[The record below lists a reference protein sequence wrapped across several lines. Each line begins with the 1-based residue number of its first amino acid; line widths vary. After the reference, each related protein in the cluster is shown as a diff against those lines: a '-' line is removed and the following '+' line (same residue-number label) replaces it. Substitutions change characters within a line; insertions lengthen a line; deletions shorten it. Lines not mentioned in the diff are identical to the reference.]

1 MWRELEGSTDRLSPQ
16 EGTIEARA
24 RFLADDSFPSR
35 AIDLLRSAGAR
46 VWTSAEHGLAGE
58 THQAHASYAREH
70 QLSLLSC
77 KPELLDL
84 QGFPPSCNP
93 PIFVFHFDGGSL
105 NDMRR
110 ALRCLAPVLGSDRFG
125 AGCRVEANASGWTE
139 YHPRGDGTR
148 LRHKHRLWHGKVQEW
163 IGESCGLAGAG

>member
-1 MWRELEGSTDRLSPQ
+1 MWRELEGSMDRLPPH
-16 EGTIEARA
+16 EGKVEARA
-24 RFLADDSFPSR
+24 RFLVDESFPSR
-35 AIDLLRSAGAR
+35 AIDLLRSAGAQ
-46 VWTSAEHGLAGE
+46 VWTSADHGLAGQTDE
-58 THQAHASYAREH
+58 AHVTCALEH

-84 QGFPPSCNP
+84 QRFPPSHSP
-93 PIFVFHFDGGSL
+93 PIFVFHFGGGSL

-125 AGCRVEANASGWTE
+125 AGCRVEANASGWIE
-139 YHPRGDGTR
+139 YEPRGDGTR
-148 LRHKHRLWHGKVQEW
+148 QRHKHRLWHGKVQEW